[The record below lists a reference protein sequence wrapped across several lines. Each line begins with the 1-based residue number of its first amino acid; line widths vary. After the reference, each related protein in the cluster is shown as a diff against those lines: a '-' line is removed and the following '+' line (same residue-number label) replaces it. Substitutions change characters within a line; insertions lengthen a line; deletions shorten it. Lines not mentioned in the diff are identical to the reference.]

1 VAVPVLARRDYTLL
15 RAVARIVYAL
25 PVRGVTVEHD
35 EHPETRA
42 IGVVVRMPRHWG
54 HSQRVETALAD
65 AGYDVQARTTTQG
78 TEMWVTRHQ

>member
-1 VAVPVLARRDYTLL
+1 MRDYNLL

-25 PVRGVTVEHD
+25 PVRDVTVEHA
-35 EHPETRA
+35 EHPETRE

-65 AGYDVQARTTTQG
+65 ARYDVQTRTTTHG
-78 TEMWVTRHQ
+78 TEMWVTSHQ